1 MFYLKNDD
9 MEAFFRKAAQNYE
22 VDARDASDW
31 ETVHAALHG
40 DRYRIPEGGKK
51 KKRRFIFW
59 WLLLFPAGWIAHNAW
74 DGNFNDRSLKRTDQ
88 ANHVPLTG
96 WPESRSL
103 QALPAAHEQRKS
115 ILQENNSTHKNI
127 YRENVSTL
135 SLVVEPKPQL
145 TRYGD
150 TLGDMQDGAGV
161 TLRGGLLYAPA
172 LILQRAGGGKNG
184 LLELTAKKQ
193 IMQSAAI
200 ENKISRAQEANITG
214 EQTNR
219 LLPPD
224 RSRYFYIQS
233 LVAADL
239 SAVRFQRI
247 PGVGYG
253 AGLMLGYGV
262 NNRWQA
268 EAGALWEKKRYYS
281 RGEYFDKSGLGQ
293 YWSNISIYS
302 VNGNCNM
309 ITIPVDVHY
318 TFSRR
323 RNSRWFFSA
332 GVSSYLMN
340 REYYDY
346 TYAYSGS
353 VHTRGYT
360 YRENSRTWLATVNLG
375 AGYERQIGKSMQL
388 RAAPYFRAP
397 ASGIGKGKLSLSS
410 TGIFIGIGKR
420 FH

>member
-9 MEAFFRKAAQNYE
+9 MEALFRKAAENYE

-31 ETVHAALHG
+31 EAVHAALHS
-40 DRYRIPEGGKK
+40 DRYRMPEGGKK

-59 WLLLFPAGWIAHNAW
+59 WLLLFPAGWIAHNTW
-74 DGNFNDRSLKRTDQ
+74 DSNFNDRSLKRTDQ
-88 ANHVPLTG
+88 ADYVPLPG
-96 WPESRSL
+96 WSGSRPL
-103 QALPAAHEQRKS
+103 HEQQES
-115 ILQENNSTHKNI
+115 ILQENNSTRKNI
-127 YRENVSTL
+127 FRENSGTL
-135 SLVVEPKPQL
+135 SLIVERKQQVPGY
-145 TRYGD
+145 RD
-150 TLGDMQDGAGV
+150 TLGDMQDKAGES
-161 TLRGGLLYAPA
+161 LRGLSYAPA
-172 LILQRAGGGKNG
+172 LILQRAEAGKNG
-184 LLELTAKKQ
+184 VPVLTAEKQ
-193 IMQSAAI
+193 VMQRAAV
-200 ENKISRAQEANITG
+200 EDKISLAQEVNTTG
-214 EQTNR
+214 EKTDR

-239 SAVRFQRI
+239 SAVRFQRVS
-247 PGVGYG
+247 GMGYG
-253 AGLMLGYGV
+253 AGLMLGYRA
-262 NNRWQA
+262 NNRWQV

-293 YWSNISIYS
+293 YWNDISIYS

-318 TFSRR
+318 NFTRG

-353 VHTRGYT
+353 VHTKGYT
-360 YRENSRTWLATVNLG
+360 YRENSRTWLATVNVG

-397 ASGIGKGKLSLSS
+397 ASGIGKGKLSLNSA
-410 TGIFIGIGKR
+410 GIFIGIGKR